1 MSEKSIFDPKDT
13 YQPTIK
19 KAKKKSLKRTILV
32 SIAVTLTTVIVGVV
46 IFLAAHLYMQK
57 TMTDYYNLQ
66 VSKSIVRGAN
76 ITLDNGGASSY
87 GIESAITQDQY
98 RKNIDGIPYTW
109 YNEQT
114 LYKIYDKPT
123 TLLDTRITSFDG
135 EQYYRNGQRVMNF
148 LYPRMKSSNDDIAL
162 LTSLDSKDKIEVAIS
177 FKEELPVD
185 KMLEVF
191 PTAQWAWVIDPMNR
205 DSFDSSLKE
214 IGSDYVSYVISE
226 YAYGFSI
233 QPESTI
239 EQNVEEFKQG
249 LQRLSEEQNNE
260 ERLLEKIQGEL
271 QVGGIVITGTVE
283 EILPMM
289 EQEQVNYVS
298 VGVIIPQ

>member
-1 MSEKSIFDPKDT
+1 MSEKSIFDSKDT

-66 VSKSIVRGAN
+66 VSESAVRGAN
-76 ITLDNGGASSY
+76 ITLDNGGANSY

-123 TLLDTRITSFDG
+123 TLLDTTITSFDG

-185 KMLEVF
+185 TMLEVF
-191 PTAQWAWVIDPMNR
+191 PTAQWAWVIDPMHR

-214 IGSDYVSYVISE
+214 IGSNYVRYVISE

>member
-1 MSEKSIFDPKDT
+1 MSEKSMFDSKDT
-13 YQPTIK
+13 YQPIIK
-19 KAKKKSLKRTILV
+19 KAKKKSLRRTILV
-32 SIAVTLTTVIVGVV
+32 SAAVTLTIVIVGVV
-46 IFLAAHLYMQK
+46 IFAGAHLYMQK

-66 VSKSIVRGAN
+66 VSKSTVLGAN
-76 ITLDNGGASSY
+76 ITLDNGSSSSY

-123 TLLDTRITSFDG
+123 TLLDTTITSFDG

-148 LYPRMKSSNDDIAL
+148 LYPKMKSSTDDMAL
-162 LTSLDSKDKIEVAIS
+162 LASLDSKDKIEVAIS
-177 FKEELPVD
+177 FKEELPVE
-185 KMLEVF
+185 KMLELF

-214 IGSDYVSYVISE
+214 IGSDYVKYVISE

-239 EQNVEEFKQG
+239 EQNVKEFKQG
-249 LQRLSEEQNNE
+249 LRRLSHAQNNE
-260 ERLLEKIQGEL
+260 ERLLEKIEEEI
-271 QVGGIVITGTVE
+271 QVGGVVVTGTVE
-283 EILPMM
+283 EILPLM
-289 EQEQVNYVS
+289 EQEQINYVS